1 MVQRNAGDLWLS
13 NGASWGAARRG
24 MGDCFSRRRGVNVR
38 NGSNRNHTEFME
50 VSVFIA
56 FLNKNEIYYPQ
67 FDPINEKILVT
78 NSIDKGKVGDGQK
91 ESHECK

>member
-1 MVQRNAGDLWLS
+1 
-13 NGASWGAARRG
+13 
-24 MGDCFSRRRGVNVR
+24 
-38 NGSNRNHTEFME
+38 ME